1 MNGVGT
7 GACSSVTAL
16 SDSVPIRMN
25 DPTVALSDINP
36 TNIMLY
42 WSAISADTDTGRDA
56 VIYYHVDWD

>member
-16 SDSVPIRMN
+16 ADSVPIRMN
-25 DPTVALSDINP
+25 DPTVTLADINP

-42 WSAISADTDTGRDA
+42 WTAISLDADTGRDS